1 MIVKVWRL
9 RNGWGWVGPPVR
21 MRTAKAVPQALDE
34 DQLEHELHDQTRSPR
49 LGFTVPPIPC
59 PAGTRCTQCV
69 HTWTAW
75 EVGVDWASEL
85 SHQHCDVIYR
95 RYRCCSRDGG
105 SRDRL
110 LTRGR
115 TWARSPLVRLRSPL
129 ELALATPSAGGIE
142 PRNGRRWRFRQQG
155 SGVWKRVECLRHC
168 RRR

>member
-9 RNGWGWVGPPVR
+9 GADGGWVGPPVR

-34 DQLEHELHDQTRSPR
+34 DQLEHELHDQARSPR

-85 SHQHCDVIYR
+85 SHQHCAEDI
-95 RYRCCSRDGG
+95 
-105 SRDRL
+105 
-110 LTRGR
+110 
-115 TWARSPLVRLRSPL
+115 
-129 ELALATPSAGGIE
+129 
-142 PRNGRRWRFRQQG
+142 
-155 SGVWKRVECLRHC
+155 GVAHGMVD
-168 RRR
+168 